1 MTLSKKRKVSIFLDD
16 NKAWRGD
23 RAFTWKRTHEN
34 VLKLI
39 SHTINPKQRIL
50 LLLWIKWTLNFFLHK
65 MWVQLL
71 IGTVTFNSLF
81 SPLCSSRSFLRQ
93 EFSLSS
99 CSVWYYSRGWRREG
113 EGKGLLCRSSLL
125 CLGPAMWSRGWP
137 LCLRSSLGFLSF
149 SWSVASLQ
157 SHAVKA
163 LCTCKLQYANISR
176 D

>member
-1 MTLSKKRKVSIFLDD
+1 MKKNTWECF
-16 NKAWRGD
+16 KAH
-23 RAFTWKRTHEN
+23 F
-34 VLKLI
+34 
-39 SHTINPKQRIL
+39 SHHKPQTKNITIVVNQI
-50 LLLWIKWTLNFFLHK
+50 NFEFFLHK

-71 IGTVTFNSLF
+71 TGTLTFNYLF

-99 CSVWYYSRGWRREG
+99 CSVWYYSRGWRCKG

-125 CLGPAMWSRGWP
+125 CLGPAMWSPGWP

-176 D
+176 DYYSLLSTAIIKSN